1 MQKAVDNGKKL
12 CYNTAVVDVAATFGQ
27 MAELV

>member
-1 MQKAVDNGKKL
+1 MQKAVDNGKNL
-12 CYNTAVVDVAATFGQ
+12 CYNTAVVDITATFGQ